1 MFLAFYIHY
10 NIALF
15 YTENNFNPEQNLIDE
30 NFWILLERDRIYKE
44 VLKPISKQILW
55 KYLYFTV
62 LDVFI
67 KIKINNKNKIG
78 GINEKFSIKFIR
90 TYILN

>member
-44 VLKPISKQILW
+44 VLKPISKQIL
-55 KYLYFTV
+55 
-62 LDVFI
+62 
-67 KIKINNKNKIG
+67 
-78 GINEKFSIKFIR
+78 
-90 TYILN
+90 